1 MRMTRERKNL
11 GVRIV
16 LAALSV
22 WSMAVYAQSSQT
34 GDGAW
39 QWSAELVSFDEAT
52 RMLTVKAMA
61 VGDAAR
67 QVSAVKSGEK
77 VMITWSGFDKYA
89 SAVNGVVKP
98 DATKKLETRFAFPA
112 EFVAFDAERNYITFK
127 ASVPADSVSRIKALK
142 TGQWVTAT
150 SKPASQ
156 DRKSVV

>member
-1 MRMTRERKNL
+1 MSGWRRSLRQFEKRLKRRFINMRMTRERKNL
-11 GVRIV
+11 GVWIV

-77 VMITWSGFDKYA
+77 VMITW
-89 SAVNGVVKP
+89 
-98 DATKKLETRFAFPA
+98 
-112 EFVAFDAERNYITFK
+112 
-127 ASVPADSVSRIKALK
+127 
-142 TGQWVTAT
+142 
-150 SKPASQ
+150 
-156 DRKSVV
+156 